1 MEVKLFNTMG
11 RGIETFVPR
20 EAGKAGMYACGF
32 TVYNYAHIGNLRTYI
47 FQDVLR
53 KTLEYAGINVTHVM
67 NVTDVG
73 HLVSDADEGEDKMI
87 KSSRET
93 GKTVWEIADFYT
105 KAFFKDFGL
114 LSCSMP
120 HVVCK
125 ATDHIPDMID
135 LIKRLEAG
143 GHTYVSGGNVYF
155 DIRSFPDY
163 GKLALLDR
171 QDLMA
176 GARIEV
182 DSGKKNP
189 ADFVLWFT
197 QSKFQHQDMLWDSPW
212 GRGYPGWHIEC
223 SAMSVKY
230 LGEQFD
236 IHCGGIDHIPVH
248 HTNEIA
254 QTEAATGR
262 RPWVR
267 YWLHAD
273 FLLMGKEKM
282 SKSKGNFITLGTL
295 LEKGFEPLDYR
306 YFCLGATYRAQL
318 AFTAEGVEAART
330 ARRGV
335 IERVVQLKKEAGDA
349 PAAVE
354 GKAGEY
360 LERFEEHAADDLN
373 MPKCLADLWTLLRD
387 ASVPAGAKLGAAF
400 EMDRILDV
408 GIRGARESRVSLDE
422 AARALIEE
430 REEARRR
437 KDWKRADEIRS
448 ELAEKGIVLQDQA
461 KGTKVR
467 SGSSRPK
474 GNNVTS
480 DGKSC

>member
-1 MEVKLFNTMG
+1 
-11 RGIETFVPR
+11 
-20 EAGKAGMYACGF
+20 
-32 TVYNYAHIGNLRTYI
+32 
-47 FQDVLR
+47 VLR
-53 KTLEYAGINVTHVM
+53 KTLEYAGYNVTHVM

-87 KSSRET
+87 KTSRET
-93 GKTVWEIADFYT
+93 GKTVWEIAEFYA
-105 KAFFKDFGL
+105 KVFFKDFGL
-114 LSCSMP
+114 VSCAMP

-125 ATDHIPDMID
+125 ATDHIPDMIG
-135 LIKRLEAG
+135 LIKRIEAK

-155 DIRSFPDY
+155 DISSFPGY

-254 QTEAATGR
+254 QTESATGR
-262 RPWVR
+262 QPWVR

-295 LEKGFEPLDYR
+295 VERGFDPLDYR
-306 YFCLGATYRAQL
+306 YFCLGAHYRTQL
-318 AFTAEGVEAART
+318 SFGTEGMEAARA
-330 ARRGV
+330 ARKGV
-335 IERVVQLKKEAGDA
+335 IERVVQLKIETGEA

-360 LERFEEHAADDLN
+360 LARFEEHAADDLN

-400 EMDRILDV
+400 EMDRILDI
-408 GIRGARESRVSLDE
+408 GIRGAEESLVSLDD

-430 REEARRR
+430 REEARGR
-437 KDWKRADEIRS
+437 KDWKRADEIRA
-448 ELAEKGIVLQDQA
+448 ELAGKGIVVQDQA
-461 KGTKVR
+461 RGTKVR
-467 SGSSRPK
+467 SGSAKPK

>member
-1 MEVKLFNTMG
+1 VEIKLFNTMG
-11 RGIETFVPR
+11 RGMEPFVPR
-20 EAGKAGMYACGF
+20 EAGKAGLYACGF

-47 FQDVLR
+47 FQDILR
-53 KTLEYAGINVTHVM
+53 KTLEYAGYKVTHVM

-87 KSSRET
+87 KRSRET

-105 KAFFKDFGL
+105 KVFFKDFSL
-114 LSCSMP
+114 LGCSMP
-120 HVVCK
+120 HIVCK
-125 ATDHIPDMID
+125 ATDHIPDMIE
-135 LIKRLEAG
+135 LIKRIEAN

-155 DIRSFPDY
+155 DISSFPDY
-163 GKLALLDR
+163 GKLAMLDR
-171 QDLMA
+171 QALMA

-182 DSGKKNP
+182 DAGKKNP

-236 IHCGGIDHIPVH
+236 LHCGGIDHVPVH

-254 QTEAATGR
+254 QTEAATGK

-267 YWLHAD
+267 YWLHGEW
-273 FLLMGKEKM
+273 LLMDLEKM
-282 SKSKGNFITLGTL
+282 AKSKGNFITLSTL
-295 LEKGFEPLDYR
+295 TEKGYDPLDYR
-306 YFCLGATYRAQL
+306 YYCLGAHYRSQL
-318 AFTAEGVEAART
+318 AFGLEGLDAART
-330 ARRGV
+330 ARQGV
-335 IERVVQLKKEAGDA
+335 IERAVQLKKEAGDA
-349 PAAVE
+349 PAAIE
-354 GKAGEY
+354 GKSREY
-360 LERFEEHAADDLN
+360 LDRFVEHAADDLS

-387 ASVPAGAKLGAAF
+387 ASVPASGKLGAAL
-400 EMDRILDV
+400 EMDRILDI
-408 GIRGARESRVSLDE
+408 GIRSAREGRVSLDDE
-422 AARALIEE
+422 ARALIEE

-437 KDWKRADEIRS
+437 KDWKRADEIRTL
-448 ELAEKGIVLQDQA
+448 LAARGIVLQDQL
-461 KGTKVR
+461 KGTKAR
-467 SGSSRPK
+467 SASGKTAENP
-474 GNNVTS
+474 VTS